1 MSERGI
7 SIKEVEQVLEFPDY
21 TIKKNNKIESYK
33 KVQARE
39 IKGKIL
45 HKLTR
50 LGKFKH
56 SHTSI
61 DNLPKGFPSEI
72 RGRVKNMAK
81 ELKKEKILFSKP
93 THYGEEVSID
103 PTNKDKILYYINKF
117 LEKKNI

>member
-1 MSERGI
+1 MWSDE
-7 SIKEVEQVLEFPDY
+7 
-21 TIKKNNKIESYK
+21 
-33 KVQARE
+33 E

-50 LGKFKH
+50 LGKIKH

-72 RGRVKNMAK
+72 KKRVKELAK

-93 THYGEEVSID
+93 TSYGEEVSVNIEM
-103 PTNKDKILYYINKF
+103 KEQIMHYINKF
-117 LEKKNI
+117 LEKV

>member
-1 MSERGI
+1 MDLNLLFKFTMWSDE
-7 SIKEVEQVLEFPDY
+7 
-21 TIKKNNKIESYK
+21 
-33 KVQARE
+33 E

-61 DNLPKGFPSEI
+61 DNLPKGFPQDI
-72 RGRVKNMAK
+72 RHRVKQMAK
-81 ELKKEKILFSKP
+81 ELKKEGILFSKP

-103 PTNKDKILYYINKF
+103 STKKEIIIRYINMF
-117 LEKKNI
+117 LEKE